1 MQRRI
6 GVIGGDKR
14 QVYLARLLSEE
25 GQDVVTW
32 GLEKGGGPRPAPL
45 HMALGADVLIL
56 PLPACRGG
64 KLNLP
69 LTDAVLDPEQLWPRL
84 RYDQLI
90 LGGMTGELAPRLMAE
105 FGLTVVD
112 YYDREELQVANA
124 VPTAEGAI
132 QRVMEATDETIH
144 GSHCLVLG
152 FGRVGWLL
160 ADRLRALGAR
170 VTAAA
175 RRYSALAWIE
185 ALGFDSLATGAL
197 PGNLGEFDVIFN
209 TVPFPLLDAA
219 RLREVGEECLL
230 VELASA
236 PGGIDAGAAAALGRR
251 LLSLPSMPGAVA
263 PRTAAR
269 AIYGSIRHILE
280 ERGEPL

>member
-32 GLEKGGGPRPAPL
+32 GLEKGGGRRPAPL

-112 YYDREELQVANA
+112 YYDREEVQVANA

-132 QRVMEATDETIH
+132 QRAMEATEETLQNCR
-144 GSHCLVLG
+144 CLVIG
-152 FGRVGWLL
+152 YGRIGKVL
-160 ADRLRALGAR
+160 AHRLRGLGTQ
-170 VTAAA
+170 VSVSA
-175 RRYSALAWIE
+175 RRYSDRAWIE
-185 ALGFDSLATGAL
+185 AFGYEPLATDRLGAE
-197 PGNLGEFDVIFN
+197 LGDFDVIFN
-209 TVPFPLLDAA
+209 TVPALILDAGRLERTKAECVILDLASLPGGVDLDAA
-219 RLREVGEECLL
+219 RRLGRRVIRAGGLPGI
-230 VELASA
+230 VA
-236 PGGIDAGAAAALGRR
+236 PRAAAA
-251 LLSLPSMPGAVA
+251 
-263 PRTAAR
+263 
-269 AIYGSIRHILE
+269 AIRDGVYHILE
-280 ERGEPL
+280 ERGEPI